1 MTNVADA
8 ARNFLRDGKLN
19 EAIEALAVA
28 MGVPPGNIITPKR
41 RRF

>member
-1 MTNVADA
+1 MENVADA

-28 MGVPPGNIITPKR
+28 MDVPWGTSSP
-41 RRF
+41 